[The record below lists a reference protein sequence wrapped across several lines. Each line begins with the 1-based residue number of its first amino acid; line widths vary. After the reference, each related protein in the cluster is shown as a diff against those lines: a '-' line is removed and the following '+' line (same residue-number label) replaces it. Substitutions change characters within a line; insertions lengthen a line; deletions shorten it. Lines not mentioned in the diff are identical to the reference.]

1 MQPSPVSFNK
11 TKIVATVGPA
21 SNTYERL
28 GMLIREGVDVFR
40 LNFSHGA
47 HEEHLSVINT
57 VRRLNKDMRTNVGL
71 LQDLQGPKIR
81 LGEVEGG
88 GVEIK
93 RGDKIKLVCGEKEIS
108 TATRLS
114 TIYLGLARDVK
125 PGDQILIDDG
135 KIELKVLAT
144 DRDKEVDVEVIYGG
158 LVKPRKGIN
167 LPDSEVSAP
176 SMTEKDIED
185 LKFGLDN
192 DVDWVALS
200 FARKADDIRFIKNLI
215 AEAGKTTR
223 VVAKIETPDGLRNID
238 EIIALTDAVMVARGD
253 LGVEVKMEEVPMA
266 QKMIIEKCNKAGKPV
281 IVATQMMESMIT
293 APRPTRAETSDVAN
307 AVLDGADAVM
317 LSAETAVGAYPAEV
331 IRSMVGTILSVESR
345 SPKLFYKWWPVDA
358 AAPTF
363 VEDSILSASCHL
375 AKNTAARVITGLTG
389 KGYTAFQLAKYRPKA
404 DIFIF
409 TDNRPL
415 LTVLSLVW
423 GVRGFYYDRFNS
435 TDSTIADIKNILTTT
450 GNLKEGNV
458 FITTGS
464 MPISERG
471 RANMVK
477 VSVA

>member
-1 MQPSPVSFNK
+1 MENRTTFNK

-21 SNTYERL
+21 SNTYDRL
-28 GMLIREGVDVFR
+28 GMLMREGVDVFR
-40 LNFSHGA
+40 LNFSHGSY
-47 HEEHLSVINT
+47 EDHLSVINA
-57 VRRLNKDMRTNVGL
+57 VRQLNQDLGTSAGL

-93 RGDKIKLVCGEKEIS
+93 AGDKLKLVCGEKEIS

-125 PGDQILIDDG
+125 AGDMILIDDG

-144 DRDKEVDVEVIYGG
+144 DLDSEVDVEVVYGG

-185 LKFGLDN
+185 LQFGLSH

-200 FARKADDIRFIKNLI
+200 FARRADDIRFIKNLI
-215 AEAGKTTR
+215 TEAGKNTR

-238 EIIALTDAVMVARGD
+238 EIIAIADAIMVARGD

-266 QKMIIEKCNKAGKPV
+266 QKMIIAKCNAAGKPV

-331 IRSMVGTILSVESR
+331 IRSMVGTIQSVESR
-345 SPKLFYKWWPVDA
+345 SPQLFHRWFPIDA
-358 AAPTF
+358 TAPTF
-363 VEDSILSASCHL
+363 MADSVLSAACHL
-375 AKNTAARVITGLTG
+375 AKNTGAKALTG
-389 KGYTAFQLAKYRPKA
+389 VTHHGYTAFQIAKYRPKA
-404 DIFIF
+404 NIFIF
-409 TDNRPL
+409 TDNPAL
-415 LTVLSLVW
+415 LTVLSLIW
-423 GVRGFYYDRFNS
+423 GVRGFYYDRLES
-435 TDSTIADIKNILTTT
+435 TDSTVADIRSVLLTT
-450 GNLKEGNV
+450 GHLAAGDL
-458 FITTGS
+458 FISTAST
-464 MPISERG
+464 PIQDQSL
-471 RANMVK
+471 ANMVK

>member
-1 MQPSPVSFNK
+1 MQPTTASFNK

-93 RGDKIKLVCGEKEIS
+93 AGDKIKLVCGEKEIS
-108 TATRLS
+108 TATRLC

-135 KIELKVLAT
+135 KIELRVLAT
-144 DRDKEVDVEVIYGG
+144 DRDHEVDVEVVYGG

-185 LKFGLDN
+185 LKFGLAN
-192 DVDWVALS
+192 DVDWIALS
-200 FARKADDIRFIKNLI
+200 FARKADDIRFIKTLI

-266 QKMIIEKCNKAGKPV
+266 QKMIIEKCNRAGKPV

-331 IRSMVGTILSVESR
+331 IRSMVGTILSVETR
-345 SPKLFYKWWPVDA
+345 SPKMFNKWWPVDA
-358 AAPTF
+358 ASPSF
-363 VEDSILSASCHL
+363 MVDSILSASCHL
-375 AKNTAARVITGLTG
+375 AKNTAATALTG
-389 KGYTAFQLAKYRPKA
+389 VTHEGYTAFQLAKYRPKA
-404 DIFIF
+404 NIFIF

-415 LTVLSLVW
+415 LTALSLVW
-423 GVRGFYYDRFNS
+423 GVRSFYYDRLNS
-435 TDSTIADIKNILTTT
+435 TDSTIADIRNVLLTT
-450 GNLKEGNV
+450 GHIKEGDV
-458 FITTGS
+458 FINTGT
-464 MPISERG
+464 MPIAERG

>member
-1 MQPSPVSFNK
+1 MEPTTVSFNK

-93 RGDKIKLVCGEKEIS
+93 AGDKIKLVCGEKEIS

-135 KIELKVLAT
+135 KIELRVLAT
-144 DRDKEVDVEVIYGG
+144 DRDKEVDVEVVYGG

-185 LKFGLDN
+185 LKFGLEH

-200 FARKADDIRFIKNLI
+200 FARRADDIRFIKNLI
-215 AEAGKTTR
+215 AESGKTTR
-223 VVAKIETPDGLRNID
+223 VIAKIETPDGLRNID

-307 AVLDGADAVM
+307 AVIDGTDAVM
-317 LSAETAVGAYPAEV
+317 PSAETAVGDYPAEV
-331 IRSMVGTILSVESR
+331 IRSMVATILSVESR
-345 SPKLFYKWWPVDA
+345 SPKLFHKWWPVDP

-363 VEDSILSASCHL
+363 MVDSVLSAACHL
-375 AKNTAARVITGLTG
+375 AKNTGAKVITGMTHR
-389 KGYTAFQLAKYRPKA
+389 GYTAFQIAKYRPKA
-404 DIFIF
+404 NIFIF
-409 TDNRPL
+409 TDDRAM

-423 GVRGFYYDRFNS
+423 GVRCFYYDRFNS
-435 TDSTIADIKNILTTT
+435 TDSTIADLRYVLTTT
-450 GNLKEGNV
+450 GHLNKGDV
-458 FITTGS
+458 FINTATL
-464 MPISERG
+464 PITDRG

>member
-1 MQPSPVSFNK
+1 METLPSFNK

-28 GMLIREGVDVFR
+28 GILMREGVDVFR
-40 LNFSHGA
+40 LNFSHGSY
-47 HEEHLSVINT
+47 EDHLSVINT
-57 VRRLNKDMRTNVGL
+57 VRRLNKDMKTSVGL

-93 RGDKIKLVCGEKEIS
+93 AGDKIKLVCGEKEIS

-125 PGDQILIDDG
+125 AGDQILIDDG

-144 DRDKEVDVEVIYGG
+144 DRDKEVDVEVVYGG

-185 LKFGLDN
+185 LAFGLEH

-200 FARKADDIRFIKNLI
+200 FARKADDIRFI
-215 AEAGKTTR
+215 
-223 VVAKIETPDGLRNID
+223 AKIETPDGLRNID

-266 QKMIIEKCNKAGKPV
+266 QKMIIAKCNAAGKPV

-345 SPKLFYKWWPVDA
+345 SPQLFHKWWPVDPNGA
-358 AAPTF
+358 NFMA
-363 VEDSILSASCHL
+363 DSVLSASCHL
-375 AKNTAARVITGLTG
+375 AKNTGAKALTG
-389 KGYTAFQLAKYRPKA
+389 MTHRGYTAFQLAKYRPKA
-404 DIFIF
+404 NIFIF
-409 TDNRPL
+409 TNNRPL

-423 GVRGFYYDRFNS
+423 GVRAFYYDRLIS
-435 TDSTIADIKNILTTT
+435 TDSTVADIRYVLTTT
-450 GNLKEGNV
+450 GHLEAGDV
-458 FITTGS
+458 YITTGS
-464 MPISERG
+464 MPIQDQG
-471 RANMVK
+471 KANMVK
-477 VSVA
+477 VSIA

>member
-1 MQPSPVSFNK
+1 MEPRPHFNR

-21 SNTYERL
+21 SNTYEKL

-40 LNFSHGA
+40 LNFSHGS
-47 HEEHLSVINT
+47 HEDHLSVINT
-57 VRRLNKDMRTNVGL
+57 VRRLNKDMRTHVGL

-88 GVEIK
+88 AVEIK
-93 RGDKIKLVCGEKEIS
+93 AGDRIKLVCGEKEIT

-125 PGDQILIDDG
+125 AGDMILIDDG
-135 KIELKVLAT
+135 KIELRVLAT

-158 LVKPRKGIN
+158 TVKPRKGIN

-185 LKFGLDN
+185 LKFGLEN
-192 DVDWVALS
+192 DVDWIALS
-200 FARKADDIRFIKNLI
+200 FARRAEDIRFIKGLI
-215 AEAGKTTR
+215 ADSGKTAK
-223 VVAKIETPDGLRNID
+223 VIAKIETPEGLKNLD

-266 QKMIIEKCNKAGKPV
+266 QKMIVEKCNKAGKPV

-307 AVLDGADAVM
+307 AVIDGADAVM

-331 IRSMVGTILSVESR
+331 IRSMVGTIMSVETRMPSLYNHWFPITPE
-345 SPKLFYKWWPVDA
+345 S
-358 AAPTF
+358 PTF
-363 VEDSILSASCHL
+363 MVDSVLSAACHL
-375 AKNTAARVITGLTG
+375 AKNTGAKAITGMTHR
-389 KGYTAFQLAKYRPKA
+389 GYTAFQIAKYRPKA
-404 DIFIF
+404 NIFIF
-409 TDNRPL
+409 TDNRSL
-415 LTVLSLVW
+415 LTTLSLIW
-423 GVRGFYYDRFNS
+423 GVRGFYYDRMIS
-435 TDSTIADIKNILTTT
+435 TDGTVSDIKYALTAS
-450 GNLKEGNV
+450 GHLQKGDV
-458 FITTGS
+458 FINTAS
-464 MPISERG
+464 MPINEKG
-471 RANMVK
+471 KTNMVK

>member
-1 MQPSPVSFNK
+1 MEPIPTSFNK

-28 GMLIREGVDVFR
+28 NVLIREGVDVFR

-57 VRRLNKDMRTNVGL
+57 VRRLNKDLRTNVGL

-93 RGDKIKLVCGEKEIS
+93 AGDKIKLVCGEKEIS

-125 PGDQILIDDG
+125 PGDMILIDDG
-135 KIELKVLAT
+135 KIELRVLAT
-144 DRDKEVDVEVIYGG
+144 DREQEVDVEVIYGG

-185 LKFGLDN
+185 LKFGLEH

-200 FARKADDIRFIKNLI
+200 FARKADDIRFIKRLI
-215 AEAGKTTR
+215 AESGKTTR
-223 VVAKIETPDGLRNID
+223 VIAKIETPDGLRNID

-266 QKMIIEKCNKAGKPV
+266 QKMIIEKCNRAGKPV

-307 AVLDGADAVM
+307 AVIDGADAVM

-345 SPKLFYKWWPVDA
+345 SPKLFHKWWPVDSS
-358 AAPTF
+358 APTF

-375 AKNTAARVITGLTG
+375 AKNTAARVITGMTG
-389 KGYTAFQLAKYRPKA
+389 QGYTAFQLSKYRPKA

-423 GVRGFYYDRFNS
+423 GVRCFYYDRFNS
-435 TDSTIADIKNILTTT
+435 TDSTISDIKNILMTT
-450 GNLKEGNV
+450 GHLKQADV
-458 FITTGS
+458 FITTGT
-464 MPISERG
+464 MPISDRG

>member
-1 MQPSPVSFNK
+1 MESRPHFNR
-11 TKIVATVGPA
+11 TKIIATVGPA
-21 SNTYERL
+21 SNTYEKL
-28 GMLIREGVDVFR
+28 GMLMREGVDVFR
-40 LNFSHGA
+40 LNFSHGS
-47 HEEHLSVINT
+47 HEDHLSVINT

-93 RGDKIKLVCGEKEIS
+93 AGDKIKLVCGEKEIS

-125 PGDQILIDDG
+125 AGDMILIDDG
-135 KIELKVLAT
+135 KIELRVLAT

-185 LKFGLDN
+185 LKFGLEN
-192 DVDWVALS
+192 DVDWIALS
-200 FARKADDIRFIKNLI
+200 FARRAEDIRFIKSLI
-215 AEAGKTTR
+215 AESGKTAR
-223 VVAKIETPDGLRNID
+223 VIAKIETPEGLKNLD
-238 EIIALTDAVMVARGD
+238 EIIAITDAVMVARGD

-266 QKMIIEKCNKAGKPV
+266 QKMIVDKCNKAGKPV

-307 AVLDGADAVM
+307 AVIDGADAVM

-331 IRSMVGTILSVESR
+331 IRSMVGTIMSVETQMPTLFHHWHPI
-345 SPKLFYKWWPVDA
+345 SPD
-358 AAPTF
+358 APTF
-363 VEDSILSASCHL
+363 MVDSVLSAACHL
-375 AKNTAARVITGLTG
+375 AKNTGAKAITGMTHR
-389 KGYTAFQLAKYRPKA
+389 GYTAFQIAKYRPKA
-404 DIFIF
+404 HIFIF
-409 TDNRPL
+409 TDNRSL
-415 LTVLSLVW
+415 LTTLSLVW
-423 GVRGFYYDRFNS
+423 GVRGFYYDRMVS
-435 TDSTIADIKNILTTT
+435 TDSTVSDIKYALTTT
-450 GNLKEGNV
+450 GHLQKGDI
-458 FITTGS
+458 FINTAS
-464 MPISERG
+464 MPINEKG
-471 RANMVK
+471 KTNMVK

>member
-47 HEEHLSVINT
+47 HEEHLAVINT

-93 RGDKIKLVCGEKEIS
+93 RGDKIKLICGEKEIS

-144 DRDKEVDVEVIYGG
+144 DRDTEVDVEVIYGG

-185 LKFGLDN
+185 LKFGLEH
-192 DVDWVALS
+192 DVDWIALS

-266 QKMIIEKCNKAGKPV
+266 QKMIIEKCNRAGKPV

-331 IRSMVGTILSVESR
+331 IRSMVGTIMSVESR

-450 GNLKEGNV
+450 GNLNEGNV

>member
-1 MQPSPVSFNK
+1 
-11 TKIVATVGPA
+11 
-21 SNTYERL
+21 
-28 GMLIREGVDVFR
+28 
-40 LNFSHGA
+40 
-47 HEEHLSVINT
+47 
-57 VRRLNKDMRTNVGL
+57 
-71 LQDLQGPKIR
+71 
-81 LGEVEGG
+81 
-88 GVEIK
+88 
-93 RGDKIKLVCGEKEIS
+93 VCGEKEIS

-144 DRDKEVDVEVIYGG
+144 DRDTEVDVEVVYGG

-185 LKFGLDN
+185 LKFGLEH
-192 DVDWVALS
+192 DVDWIALS
-200 FARKADDIRFIKNLI
+200 FARKAEDIRFIKNLI

-317 LSAETAVGAYPAEV
+317 LSAETAVGQYPAEV
-331 IRSMVGTILSVESR
+331 IRSMVATILSVESR

-375 AKNTAARVITGLTG
+375 AKNTTARVITGMTG

-423 GVRGFYYDRFNS
+423 GVRCFYYDRFNS

-450 GNLKEGNV
+450 GHLNVGNV
-458 FITTGS
+458 FITTGT
-464 MPISERG
+464 MPISDRG

>member
-1 MQPSPVSFNK
+1 MDPVSTSFNK

-57 VRRLNKDMRTNVGL
+57 VRRLNKDLRTNVGL

-81 LGEVEGG
+81 LGDVEGG

-93 RGDKIKLVCGEKEIS
+93 PGDKIKLVCGEKEIS

-144 DRDKEVDVEVIYGG
+144 DRDKEVDVEVVYGG

-185 LKFGLDN
+185 LKFGLEH

-200 FARKADDIRFIKNLI
+200 FARRAEDIRFIKNLI
-215 AEAGKTTR
+215 AESGKTTR
-223 VVAKIETPDGLRNID
+223 VIAKIETPDGLRNID

-307 AVLDGADAVM
+307 AVIDGTDAVM
-317 LSAETAVGAYPAEV
+317 LSAETAVGDYPAEV
-331 IRSMVGTILSVESR
+331 IRSMVATIKSVESR
-345 SPKLFYKWWPVDA
+345 SPKLFNKWWPVDPA
-358 AAPTF
+358 SSTF
-363 VEDSILSASCHL
+363 MADSILSAACHL
-375 AKNTAARVITGLTG
+375 AKNTGAKVITGMTHR
-389 KGYTAFQLAKYRPKA
+389 GYTAFQISKYRPKA

-409 TDNRPL
+409 TDDRAL

-423 GVRGFYYDRFNS
+423 GVRSFYYDRFNS
-435 TDSTIADIKNILTTT
+435 TDSTIADIRYVLTTT
-450 GNLKEGNV
+450 GHLQKGDV
-458 FITTGS
+458 FINTATL
-464 MPISERG
+464 PITDKG

>member
-1 MQPSPVSFNK
+1 MEPATLSFNK

-21 SNTYERL
+21 SNTYDLL

-40 LNFSHGA
+40 LNFSHGT

-57 VRRLNKDMRTNVGL
+57 VRRLNKDLRTNVGL

-88 GVEIK
+88 SVEIK

-114 TIYLGLARDVK
+114 TIYMGLARDVK
-125 PGDQILIDDG
+125 AGDQILIDDG

-144 DRDKEVDVEVIYGG
+144 DRDREVDVEVVYGG
-158 LVKPRKGIN
+158 TVKPRKGIN

-185 LKFGLDN
+185 LKFGLEH

-200 FARKADDIRFIKNLI
+200 FARKAEDIRFIKRLI

-223 VVAKIETPDGLRNID
+223 VIAKIETPDGLRNID

-307 AVLDGADAVM
+307 AVIDGADAVM

-358 AAPTF
+358 AATTF

-375 AKNTAARVITGLTG
+375 AKNTTARVITGMTG

-423 GVRGFYYDRFNS
+423 GVRCFYYDRFNS
-435 TDSTIADIKNILTTT
+435 TDNTISDIKNILVTT
-450 GNLKEGNV
+450 GHLKEGNV
-458 FITTGS
+458 FITTGT

>member
-1 MQPSPVSFNK
+1 MENRPTFNK

-28 GMLIREGVDVFR
+28 GILMREGVDVFR
-40 LNFSHGA
+40 LNFSHGSY
-47 HEEHLSVINT
+47 EDHLSVINT
-57 VRRLNKDMRTNVGL
+57 VRRLNKDMRTSVGL

-93 RGDKIKLVCGEKEIS
+93 AGDKIKLVCGEKEIS

-114 TIYLGLARDVK
+114 TIYMGLARDVK
-125 PGDQILIDDG
+125 AGDQILIDDG

-144 DRDKEVDVEVIYGG
+144 DRDHEVDVEVVYGG

-185 LKFGLDN
+185 LQFGMEH

-200 FARKADDIRFIKNLI
+200 FARKADDIRFIKKLI
-215 AEAGKTTR
+215 ADAGKTTR

-238 EIIALTDAVMVARGD
+238 EIIAVADAIMVARGD

-266 QKMIIEKCNKAGKPV
+266 QKMIIAKCNAAGKPV

-345 SPKLFYKWWPVDA
+345 SPQLFHRWWPIDA
-358 AAPTF
+358 TSPNFMA
-363 VEDSILSASCHL
+363 DSVLSAACHL
-375 AKNTAARVITGLTG
+375 AKNTGAKALTG
-389 KGYTAFQLAKYRPKA
+389 TTHRGYTAFQLAKYRPKA
-404 DIFIF
+404 DIFVF
-409 TDNRPL
+409 TDSRPL
-415 LTVLSLVW
+415 LTALSLVW
-423 GVRGFYYDRFNS
+423 GVRSFYYDRIVS
-435 TDSTIADIKNILTTT
+435 TDSTVSDIRYVLTTT
-450 GNLKEGNV
+450 GHLEAGDL
-458 FITTGS
+458 FIITGS
-464 MPISERG
+464 MPIQDKG
-471 RANMVK
+471 KANMVK

>member
-1 MQPSPVSFNK
+1 MENRPTFNK

-40 LNFSHGA
+40 LNFSHGSYDD
-47 HEEHLSVINT
+47 HLSVINT
-57 VRRLNKDMRTNVGL
+57 VRRLNKDMRTSVGL

-93 RGDKIKLVCGEKEIS
+93 PGDKLKLVCGEKEIS

-125 PGDQILIDDG
+125 PGDMILIDDG

-144 DRDKEVDVEVIYGG
+144 DRDTEVDVEVVYGG

-167 LPDSEVSAP
+167 LPDSDVSAP

-185 LKFGLDN
+185 LQFGLAN
-192 DVDWVALS
+192 DVDWIALS
-200 FARKADDIRFIKNLI
+200 FARRAEDIRFIKQLI

-223 VVAKIETPDGLRNID
+223 VVAKIETPEALRNID
-238 EIIALTDAVMVARGD
+238 EIIELTDAVMVARGD

-266 QKMIIEKCNKAGKPV
+266 QKMIIQKCNKAGKPV

-331 IRSMVGTILSVESR
+331 IRSMVATILSVETR
-345 SPKLFYKWWPVDA
+345 SPQLFHRWHPIDPSSA
-358 AAPTF
+358 TF
-363 VEDSILSASCHL
+363 MADSVLSAACHL
-375 AKNTAARVITGLTG
+375 AKNTGAKAITGMTHR
-389 KGYTAFQLAKYRPKA
+389 GYTAFQISRYRPKA

-409 TDNRPL
+409 TDNRLL
-415 LTVLSLVW
+415 LTALSLVW
-423 GVRGFYYDRFNS
+423 GVRAFYYDRLIS
-435 TDSTIADIKNILTTT
+435 TDSTVADIRYVLTTT
-450 GNLKEGNV
+450 GHLEAGDV

-464 MPISERG
+464 MPIQEKG

>member
-1 MQPSPVSFNK
+1 MEPTPHFNK
-11 TKIVATVGPA
+11 VKIVATVGPA
-21 SNTYERL
+21 SNTYDKL

-40 LNFSHGA
+40 LNFSHGS
-47 HEEHLSVINT
+47 HEDHLSVINT
-57 VRRLNKDMRTNVGL
+57 VRRLNKDLRTHVGL

-93 RGDKIKLVCGEKEIS
+93 AGDKIKLVCGEKEIT

-125 PGDQILIDDG
+125 PGDMILIDDG
-135 KIELKVLAT
+135 KIELRVLAT

-185 LKFGLDN
+185 LKFGLEN
-192 DVDWVALS
+192 DVDWIALS
-200 FARKADDIRFIKNLI
+200 FARRAEDIRFIKSLI
-215 AEAGKTTR
+215 AESGKTAR
-223 VVAKIETPDGLRNID
+223 VIAKIETPEGLRNLD

-266 QKMIIEKCNKAGKPV
+266 QKMIVEKCNKAGKPV

-307 AVLDGADAVM
+307 AVIDGADAVM

-331 IRSMVGTILSVESR
+331 IRSMVATILSVETRMPSLFNR
-345 SPKLFYKWWPVDA
+345 WHPITPESPSFMVDS
-358 AAPTF
+358 
-363 VEDSILSASCHL
+363 VLSAACHL
-375 AKNTAARVITGLTG
+375 AKNTGAKAITGMTHR
-389 KGYTAFQLAKYRPKA
+389 GYTAFQIAKYRPKA
-404 DIFIF
+404 NIFIF

-415 LTVLSLVW
+415 LTTLSLIW
-423 GVRGFYYDRFNS
+423 GVRGFYYDRMLS
-435 TDSTIADIKNILTTT
+435 TDGTVSDIKYVLTTT
-450 GNLKEGNV
+450 GNLNKGDV
-458 FITTGS
+458 FINTAS
-464 MPISERG
+464 MPINEKG
-471 RANMVK
+471 KTNMVK

>member
-1 MQPSPVSFNK
+1 MEPRPHFNK

-21 SNTYERL
+21 SNTYDKL
-28 GMLIREGVDVFR
+28 GVLIREGVDVFR
-40 LNFSHGA
+40 LNFSHGSY
-47 HEEHLSVINT
+47 EDHLSVINT
-57 VRRLNKDMRTNVGL
+57 VRRLNKDLRTNVGL

-88 GVEIK
+88 GVEIS

-114 TIYLGLARDVK
+114 TIYMGLARDVK
-125 PGDQILIDDG
+125 PGDMILIDDG

-144 DRDKEVDVEVIYGG
+144 DRESEVDVEVVYGG

-176 SMTEKDIED
+176 AMTEKDIED
-185 LKFGLDN
+185 LKFGLEH

-200 FARKADDIRFIKNLI
+200 FARRAEDIRFIKKLI

-223 VVAKIETPDGLRNID
+223 VIAKIETPEGLKNLD
-238 EIIALTDAVMVARGD
+238 EIIAITDAVMVARGD

-266 QKMIIEKCNKAGKPV
+266 QKLIIEKCNKVGKPV

-307 AVLDGADAVM
+307 AVMDGADALM

-331 IRSMVGTILSVESR
+331 IRSMVGTILSVETRTS
-345 SPKLFYKWWPVDA
+345 SLFHHWFPIDPAGPNFMVD
-358 AAPTF
+358 
-363 VEDSILSASCHL
+363 SLLSAACHL
-375 AKNTAARVITGLTG
+375 AKNTGAKAITGTTHR
-389 KGYTAFQLAKYRPKA
+389 GYTAFQIAKYRPKA
-404 DIFIF
+404 NIFIF
-409 TDNRPL
+409 TDNRAL
-415 LTVLSLVW
+415 LTALSLVW
-423 GVRGFYYDRFNS
+423 GVRGFYYDRLVS
-435 TDSTIADIKNILTTT
+435 TDNTVSDIKYILTTT
-450 GNLKEGNV
+450 GHLSPGDV
-458 FITTGS
+458 FINTGS
-464 MPISERG
+464 MPILDKG
-471 RANMVK
+471 LANMVK

>member
-1 MQPSPVSFNK
+1 MEPSTVSFNK

-57 VRRLNKDMRTNVGL
+57 VRRLNKDLRTNVGL

-125 PGDQILIDDG
+125 PGDMILIDDG

-144 DRDKEVDVEVIYGG
+144 DRDHEVDVEVVYGG

-192 DVDWVALS
+192 DVDWIALS
-200 FARKADDIRFIKNLI
+200 FARKADDIRFIKKLI

-266 QKMIIEKCNKAGKPV
+266 QKMIIEKCNRAGKPV

-307 AVLDGADAVM
+307 AVMDGADAVM

-331 IRSMVGTILSVESR
+331 IRSMVATILSVETR
-345 SPKLFYKWWPVDA
+345 SPKLFHKWWPVDSA
-358 AAPTF
+358 ASTF
-363 VEDSILSASCHL
+363 MVDSILSASCHL
-375 AKNTAARVITGLTG
+375 AKNTSAKAITGMTHQ
-389 KGYTAFQLAKYRPKA
+389 GYTAFQLAKYRPKA

-415 LTVLSLVW
+415 LTALSLVW
-423 GVRGFYYDRFNS
+423 GVRCFYYDRFNS
-435 TDSTIADIKNILTTT
+435 TDSTIADIRYVLTTT
-450 GNLKEGNV
+450 GHLKAGDV
-458 FITTGS
+458 FINTGT
-464 MPISERG
+464 MPITERG

>member
-47 HEEHLSVINT
+47 YEEHLSVINT

-88 GVEIK
+88 GVEIH

-144 DRDKEVDVEVIYGG
+144 DRDKEVDVEVVYGG

-185 LKFGLDN
+185 LKFGLEH

-317 LSAETAVGAYPAEV
+317 LSAETAVGQYPAEV
-331 IRSMVGTILSVESR
+331 IRSMVATILSVESR

-375 AKNTAARVITGLTG
+375 AKNTTARVITGMTG

-423 GVRGFYYDRFNS
+423 GVRCFYYDRFNS
-435 TDSTIADIKNILTTT
+435 TDSTISDIKNVLITT

-464 MPISERG
+464 MPISDRG

>member
-1 MQPSPVSFNK
+1 MEPIPTSFNK

-28 GMLIREGVDVFR
+28 NVLIREGVDVFR

-57 VRRLNKDMRTNVGL
+57 VRRLNKDLRTNVGL

-93 RGDKIKLVCGEKEIS
+93 AGDKIKLVCGEKEIS

-135 KIELKVLAT
+135 KIELRVLAT
-144 DRDKEVDVEVIYGG
+144 DREQEVDVEVVYGG

-185 LKFGLDN
+185 LKFGLEN

-200 FARKADDIRFIKNLI
+200 FARKADDIRFIKRLI
-215 AEAGKTTR
+215 AESGKTTR
-223 VVAKIETPDGLRNID
+223 VIAKIETPDGLRNID

-266 QKMIIEKCNKAGKPV
+266 QKMIIEKCNRAGKPV

-307 AVLDGADAVM
+307 AVIDGADAVM

-345 SPKLFYKWWPVDA
+345 SPKLFHKWWPVDSA
-358 AAPTF
+358 VPTF

-375 AKNTAARVITGLTG
+375 AKNTGARVITGMTG
-389 KGYTAFQLAKYRPKA
+389 QGYTAFQLAKYRPKA

-423 GVRGFYYDRFNS
+423 GVRCFYYDRFNS
-435 TDSTIADIKNILTTT
+435 TDSTISDIKHILTTT
-450 GNLKEGNV
+450 GHLKQADV
-458 FITTGS
+458 FITTGT
-464 MPISERG
+464 MPISDRG

>member
-47 HEEHLSVINT
+47 YEEHLSVINT

-88 GVEIK
+88 GVEIH

-144 DRDKEVDVEVIYGG
+144 DRDKEVDVEVVYGG

-185 LKFGLDN
+185 LKFGLEH

-317 LSAETAVGAYPAEV
+317 LSAETAVGQYPAEV
-331 IRSMVGTILSVESR
+331 IRSMVATILSVESH

-375 AKNTAARVITGLTG
+375 AKNTTARVITGMTG

-423 GVRGFYYDRFNS
+423 GVRCFYYDRFNS
-435 TDSTIADIKNILTTT
+435 TDSTISDIKNVLLTT

-464 MPISERG
+464 MPISDRG

>member
-1 MQPSPVSFNK
+1 MEPLPHFNK

-21 SNTYERL
+21 SNTYEKL
-28 GMLIREGVDVFR
+28 GMLMREGVDVFR
-40 LNFSHGA
+40 LNFSHGS
-47 HEEHLSVINT
+47 HEDHLSVINT

-88 GVEIK
+88 AVEIK
-93 RGDKIKLVCGEKEIS
+93 AGDKIKLVCGEKEIT

-125 PGDQILIDDG
+125 PGDMILIDDG
-135 KIELKVLAT
+135 KIELRVLAT

-185 LKFGLDN
+185 LKFGLAN

-200 FARKADDIRFIKNLI
+200 FARRAEDIRFIKGLI
-215 AEAGKTTR
+215 AESGKSAR
-223 VVAKIETPDGLRNID
+223 VIAKIETPEGLKNLD
-238 EIIALTDAVMVARGD
+238 EIIAIADAVMVARGD

-266 QKMIIEKCNKAGKPV
+266 QKLIVEKCNIAGKPV

-331 IRSMVGTILSVESR
+331 IRSMVGTILSVETRRESLYHR
-345 SPKLFYKWWPVDA
+345 WHPISPES
-358 AAPTF
+358 PTF
-363 VEDSILSASCHL
+363 MVDSVLSAACHL
-375 AKNTAARVITGLTG
+375 AKNTGAKAITGMTHR
-389 KGYTAFQLAKYRPKA
+389 GYTAFQIAKYRPKA
-404 DIFIF
+404 NIFIF
-409 TDNRPL
+409 TDNRSL
-415 LTVLSLVW
+415 LTTLSLIW
-423 GVRGFYYDRFNS
+423 GVRGFYYDRMVS
-435 TDSTIADIKNILTTT
+435 TDSSVSDIKYALTAT
-450 GNLKEGNV
+450 GNLNKGDV
-458 FITTGS
+458 FINTAS
-464 MPISERG
+464 MPINEKG
-471 RANMVK
+471 KTNMVK